1 MYVYTYVYTCMHI
14 YACIINENQYN
25 ADACLWVKLKKFID
39 VVEEE
44 QSKYPLTQSFM
55 FRFIDSAL
63 ITFIQSLQS

>member
-1 MYVYTYVYTCMHI
+1 MYVYTYVYTCM
-14 YACIINENQYN
+14 YVYTCIINENQYN

-55 FRFIDSAL
+55 F
-63 ITFIQSLQS
+63 